1 MRASTIA
8 FAMQLASSLRA
19 YGKRRHPERGKTKT
33 AVRRNPTSGRLVQEL
48 RGLLDNLALPTAN
61 TVQVPC
67 EPGTIDN
74 LGVPTD
80 LHRRAFDL
88 LQIKFT
94 AQAEC

>member
-1 MRASTIA
+1 M
-8 FAMQLASSLRA
+8 
-19 YGKRRHPERGKTKT
+19 
-33 AVRRNPTSGRLVQEL
+33 QEL